1 METNND
7 LTWQIRNVVEDHD
20 RGAAAIGKDLQDL
33 IVPWKGSASEGKAI
47 AHMLVQAKPVMSPI
61 LHIANHLL
69 GAAAPPAPA
78 SGLGASGLTIVS
90 SHERSVG
97 DLDPAVQDG
106 MQRIMDA
113 TSRRPL
119 RVMTYS
125 ASGTVEAVL
134 AGLQPEGHLHR
145 VYLSE
150 AQPGTEGRSLAGRL
164 AAQWGPSDTEVILT
178 HDAALPALLPDVDL
192 LLLGADLLLAEGIVN
207 KVGTATL
214 VERAHRLGI
223 PVVVLAAQ
231 DKAPPV
237 GVKAHHLPLPL
248 ATEAGQLTDPPTGV
262 RTVGLA
268 FEWVDLPRRS
278 LPGWADDPDVPDA
291 RPELVEMLSAIKTS
305 QTRTEAPP
313 GPTPA
318 GGAQQ

>member
-1 METNND
+1 MATNND

-20 RGAAAIGKDLQDL
+20 RGAAAIGSDLQKIL
-33 IVPWKGSASEGKAI
+33 VPFSGNKEDGAAI
-47 AHMLVQAKPVMSPI
+47 AHLLVQAKPVMSPI

-69 GAAAPPAPA
+69 GATAPPPPA
-78 SGLGASGLTIVS
+78 SGLGASGLTLVTPGA
-90 SHERSVG
+90 RSEKE
-97 DLDPAVQDG
+97 LDPAVQEG
-106 MQRIMDA
+106 KKRVLEA
-113 TSRRPL
+113 TERRPL

-134 AGLQPEGHLHR
+134 AALQPEGHLQR

-164 AAQWGPSDTEVILT
+164 AAQWGPRDVEVVLT
-178 HDAALPALLPDVDL
+178 HDAALPALVPDVDL
-192 LLLGADLLLAEGIVN
+192 VLLGADLLLADGIVN

-214 VERAHRLGI
+214 VERATRLGI
-223 PVVVLAAQ
+223 PVVIVAAQ

-268 FEWVDLPRRS
+268 FEWVDLPRHC
-278 LPGWADDPDVPDA
+278 LPDWADDPDVPDA
-291 RPELVEMLSAIKTS
+291 RHQLVEMLMALKTS
-305 QTRTEAPP
+305 QTRTQAPT
-313 GPTPA
+313 GPTP
-318 GGAQQ
+318 GGAHP

>member
-1 METNND
+1 MATTND
-7 LTWQIRNVVEDHD
+7 LAWQIRTMVDDHD
-20 RGAAAIGKDLQDL
+20 RGAAAIGADLQKL
-33 IVPWKGSASEGKAI
+33 LVPYKGSPEDGEQI
-47 AHMLVQAKPVMSPI
+47 AHLLVQAKPVMSPI

-69 GAAAPPAPA
+69 GADRPPSPA
-78 SGLGASGLTIVS
+78 KGLGASGLTLVS
-90 SHERSVG
+90 HRERSAT
-97 DLDPAVQDG
+97 DLDPAVQEG
-106 MQRIMDA
+106 MNRVLEA
-113 TSRRPL
+113 TQRRPL

-134 AGLQPEGHLHR
+134 AGLQPDGHLQR

-164 AAQWGPSDTEVILT
+164 AAQWGPSDVEVVLT

-192 LLLGADLLLAEGIVN
+192 LLLGADLLLADGIVN

-214 VERAHRLGI
+214 MERASRLGI
-223 PVVVLAAQ
+223 PVVIVAAQ

-268 FEWVDLPRRS
+268 FEWVDLPRKS
-278 LPGWADDPDVPDA
+278 LPYWADDPDVPEA
-291 RPELVEMLSAIKTS
+291 KEQLVEMLAALKTK
-305 QTRTEAPP
+305 QTRTQAPP

-318 GGAQQ
+318 GGAQR